1 MMTCKDRA
9 FIRRIHASAWVPGAL
24 ALAALLIGGC
34 SKEEPQVED
43 NSAAEELPAP
53 ADYMKD
59 EAFRTTLKE
68 QRQARNQL
76 VAKRAQLLKRVE
88 SLSLAVQAKMPN
100 ASKEEI
106 EAELQ
111 KDPEYVS
118 LAKRLDALVAAY
130 EESRAETLKTVRERI
145 AVPQPVSK

>member
-1 MMTCKDRA
+1 MTCKYLACLRP
-9 FIRRIHASAWVPGAL
+9 IHASACITGAL
-24 ALAALLIGGC
+24 ALIVCLVGGC
-34 SKEEPQVED
+34 SKEEPR
-43 NSAAEELPAP
+43 EEVPESVTQSVAP
-53 ADYMKD
+53 EEYMKD

-88 SLSLAVQAKMPN
+88 KLSLAVQAKMPN

-130 EESRAETLKTVRERI
+130 EDSRAETLKTVRERI
-145 AVPQPVSK
+145 TVPQPVSK

>member
-1 MMTCKDRA
+1 MKHIVRC
-9 FIRRIHASAWVPGAL
+9 FAL
-24 ALAALLIGGC
+24 AGATGLAVLCGC
-34 SKEEPQVED
+34 SKEEPR
-43 NSAAEELPAP
+43 EEIPESVTQSVP
-53 ADYMKD
+53 PEEYMKD

-88 SLSLAVQAKMPN
+88 KLSLAVQAKMPN

-118 LAKRLDALVAAY
+118 LAKRLDALVAAH

-145 AVPQPVSK
+145 AIPQPVSK

>member
-1 MMTCKDRA
+1 MKHIVRC
-9 FIRRIHASAWVPGAL
+9 FAL
-24 ALAALLIGGC
+24 AGATGFAVLCGC
-34 SKEEPQVED
+34 SKEEPR
-43 NSAAEELPAP
+43 EEIPESVTQSVAP
-53 ADYMKD
+53 EEYMKD
-59 EAFRTTLKE
+59 EAFRATLKE

-88 SLSLAVQAKMPN
+88 KLSLAVQAKMPN

-118 LAKRLDALVAAY
+118 LAKRLDSLVAAY
-130 EESRAETLKTVRERI
+130 EDSRAETLKTVRERI
-145 AVPQPVSK
+145 TVPQPVSK